1 MCVTT
6 TIAIL
11 EHFYHHR
18 KKFRMLRYH
27 TPNPLSLNPQQ
38 LFSGFDFTNLSSVL
52 IDLALL
58 DISSKWDHVT
68 HSRVSGSFHL

>member
-1 MCVTT
+1 
-6 TIAIL
+6 
-11 EHFYHHR
+11 
-18 KKFRMLRYH
+18 MLRYH